1 MKRPE
6 SLCWQC
12 DNTGGRCPW
21 TKAFQPVE
29 GWKAEPVTIKNYAG
43 TQSIESYCVIKC
55 PLFKKLTITD
65 TDKSYFSMLYKKF
78 RSWLT
83 LEEQAIL
90 DKYFGTKKVDLY
102 FSERTY
108 YRRIKSLKIKLLYF
122 ENKMQRI
129 DKWK

>member
-1 MKRPE
+1 MKKPE

-29 GWKAEPVTIKNYAG
+29 GWKAKPVTIKNYAG

-55 PLFKKLTITD
+55 PLFRKLTNTD
-65 TDKSYFSMLYKKF
+65 TDKSYFS
-78 RSWLT
+78 
-83 LEEQAIL
+83 IL
-90 DKYFGTKKVDLY
+90 DKYFGTKKVELY